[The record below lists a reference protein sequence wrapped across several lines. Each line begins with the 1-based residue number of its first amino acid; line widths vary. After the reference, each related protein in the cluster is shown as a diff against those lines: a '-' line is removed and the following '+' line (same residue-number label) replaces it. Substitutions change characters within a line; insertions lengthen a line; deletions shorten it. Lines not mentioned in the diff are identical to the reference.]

1 VYDALLEHREA
12 LAELLLRHWQAATF
26 LAARVL
32 GSQDLAS
39 DAVREAAI
47 AVMTDLSRLRSPDR
61 FGAWFCGI
69 ALNVSRRWLRQTSRS
84 PPARQSRSTAG
95 CSTSH
100 APTSTRPSC
109 WQPAQL
115 PRTSQPRHS
124 CV

>member
-1 VYDALLEHREA
+1 MRPGRPGRGCGSPRRPGRALSVVTDPDSELVYDALLEHREA

-69 ALNVSRRWLRQTSRS
+69 ALNVSRRWLR
-84 PPARQSRSTAG
+84 
-95 CSTSH
+95 
-100 APTSTRPSC
+100 
-109 WQPAQL
+109 
-115 PRTSQPRHS
+115 
-124 CV
+124 